1 MIIFFGKETML
12 RLIANLC
19 CFVGFFFTLG
29 VFAQE
34 TVPVARYG
42 ITETNGLTVTVT
54 LGGDGARGGS
64 QLLLVFDMN
73 NGSTRKFDLNRS
85 RAEWVGG
92 SEKIIPISV
101 LPPVRYADVVR
112 MGIEWHG
119 SHGDI
124 TQEQDDVDIRSLI
137 IESKS
142 TGSTFALQN
151 NRRVDVGSAHNF
163 RLENDQT
170 YWLGAI
176 RPEVSVGG
184 FCRADSEC
192 DDGRYCNGPELCSP
206 GDPAADPRGCVLA
219 AAPCGSGTAC
229 NEETDRCAVSCPDND
244 GDGHLA
250 ASCGGDDC
258 DDNDANRY
266 PGNVEIADSN
276 DHDEDCNLNTHGIFR
291 GAASTQICDGR
302 NQVVLVD
309 AQEQFTRARCVTGT
323 VCVQQ
328 PNGTGVC
335 MPEPA
340 GYQAPTAAILPS
352 GPQRAPTNEATKKT
366 DKPSTDKILK
376 PSKSTS
382 IKDLLKDGN

>member
-1 MIIFFGKETML
+1 MSRPIIYL
-12 RLIANLC
+12 LC
-19 CFVGFFFTLG
+19 LVG
-29 VFAQE
+29 VFSTFSLLAQE
-34 TVPVARYG
+34 TVPVSRYG
-42 ITETNGLTVTVT
+42 ISETSGLTVTVT

-64 QLLLVFDMN
+64 QLLLVFEMN

-85 RAEWVGG
+85 RAEWPGN
-92 SEKIIPISV
+92 SERTIEVSVIPS
-101 LPPVRYADVVR
+101 VRYADVTR
-112 MGIEWHG
+112 MGVEWHG

-124 TQEQDDVDIRSLI
+124 MQEQDDVDISSLVVK
-137 IESKS
+137 SKS
-142 TGSTFALQN
+142 GESLPAFIRNRVVSVGFAN
-151 NRRVDVGSAHNF
+151 NF
-163 RLENDQT
+163 RLENDQV
-170 YWLGAI
+170 YWFGAI
-176 RPEVSVGG
+176 RPEVRQSGV
-184 FCRADSEC
+184 CTSDASC
-192 DDGRYCNGPELCSP
+192 DDGRFCNGPELCSP